1 MRNTTRNTRLVRL
14 SFRPASRCLFA
25 SAALFS
31 ATVFACVS
39 ASAISASAQIEA
51 TRPTAS
57 TLATDNASLDLPE
70 APGYSAPNAIA
81 SSSSSSAG
89 EALPAPSAEESS
101 SPAASSGQAAGT
113 PAEATRSQRYP
124 TPGQIAPVL
133 TAGDKVRMG
142 FTGAFSYTTII
153 GWVASAGYEQ
163 LTNGSPNF
171 GTDRGAFGQRL
182 WSSAARATSENLLA
196 DSVFAPILHEDPR
209 YYRLGPTHK
218 FLPRL
223 VYSATRSIITR
234 SDSGAA
240 VPNLSQI
247 FGNAGGAALT
257 YAYYPQINRTAKDTA
272 ETFGGSLGGT
282 ALGDVIAE
290 FFGGILFNRDKD

>member
-1 MRNTTRNTRLVRL
+1 MRNTGSTRPSNWPTTRRALT
-14 SFRPASRCLFA
+14 
-25 SAALFS
+25 AAVLFS
-31 ATVFACVS
+31 ATAC
-39 ASAISASAQIEA
+39 ACISASAQVA
-51 TRPTAS
+51 ASPVAPPNATAS
-57 TLATDNASLDLPE
+57 TLPADNASLNLPE
-70 APGYSAPNAIA
+70 APGYSAHDAIGN
-81 SSSSSSAG
+81 SGSSSAG
-89 EALPAPSAEESS
+89 ETLPASSTEKFS
-101 SPAASSGQAAGT
+101 SPAASSAQAPST

-124 TPGQIAPVL
+124 IPGQTAPVL

-142 FTGAFSYTTII
+142 LTGAFSYTTII

-196 DSVFAPILHEDPR
+196 DSVFAPMFHEDPR

-218 FLPRL
+218 FFPRL

-240 VPNLSQI
+240 VPNFSQI
-247 FGNAGGAALT
+247 LGNAGGAALT
-257 YAYYPQINRTAKDTA
+257 YAYYPQVNRTAKDTV
-272 ETFGGSLGGT
+272 ETFGSSLGGT
-282 ALGDVIAE
+282 ALGDVVAE
-290 FFGGILFNRDKD
+290 FFGHILFNRDKD